1 MSTKYFSISNE
12 PVVIMLLMPADI
24 MTHASEDASQ
34 AEDVDF
40 LLDVSRSLKQIIIHL
55 DTPTIGS
62 W

>member
-1 MSTKYFSISNE
+1 
-12 PVVIMLLMPADI
+12 MLLMPADI

-34 AEDVDF
+34 TEDVDF
-40 LLDVSRSLKQIIIHL
+40 LLDVSQSLKQIIIHL